1 VTSPPIA
8 LSHLL
13 NHAADMVQGVQAGRS
28 LTELIA
34 TVPAA
39 ARPGTQAL
47 AFDALRRV
55 GGAQSV
61 REIVAP
67 KTPPREVEA
76 LLVTALALLWPQV
89 RAPYPDHTLV
99 DQAVEAAR
107 RRAPAAAGFI
117 NAVLRRFVRERDAL
131 VAAAE
136 KTPLGAFNHPPWWIE
151 RVKRDWPAQWQALLA
166 AANERPPMTL
176 RVNARRGTPEAYL
189 QRLALAGRGAR
200 LAPGGAIVLDAPC
213 PVGELPGFTAGDVSV
228 QDAAAQLAAPLLL
241 GSGLPPNAPGGG
253 SLPPR
258 PRVLDACAAPGGKT
272 AHLLELAALDLT
284 ALDVDGLRLAR
295 VQDTLARLHLTATV
309 RAGDARTP
317 ATWWDGR
324 PFDAVL
330 LDAPC
335 SASGIVRRHPDIRWL
350 RRADDIAALARLQAA
365 LLDALWPTLAVGGR
379 LVYATCSLFKAE
391 GQAQIDA
398 FLQRA
403 APGTVRL
410 DSASPGHLLGLPDNG
425 SVGSDTFYYALLH
438 KTN

>member
-1 VTSPPIA
+1 VTATPIAPIA

-34 TVPAA
+34 GVPAA

-47 AFDALRRV
+47 AFDALRRL
-55 GGAQSV
+55 GSAQAV
-61 REIVAP
+61 RAIVAP
-67 KTPPREVEA
+67 KAPPREVDA
-76 LLVTALALLWPQV
+76 LLLAALALLWPQA
-89 RAPYPDHTLV
+89 RPPYADHTLV
-99 DQAVEAAR
+99 DQAVDAAR

-166 AANERPPMTL
+166 SANERPPMTL
-176 RVNARRGTPEAYL
+176 RVNVRHATPEAYL
-189 QRLALAGRGAR
+189 QRLAAAGRGAR
-200 LAPGGAIVLDAPC
+200 LVPGGAIVLDAPC
-213 PVGELPGFTAGDVSV
+213 PVGELPGFGAGDVSV

-241 GSGLPPNAPGGG
+241 GAGLPRGA
-253 SLPPR
+253 
-258 PRVLDACAAPGGKT
+258 RVLDACAAPGGKT
-272 AHLLELAALDLT
+272 AHLLELAELDLVALD
-284 ALDVDGLRLAR
+284 ADALRLAR
-295 VQDTLARLHLTATV
+295 VQDTLTRLGLTATV

-317 ATWWDGR
+317 AAWWDGR
-324 PFDAVL
+324 PFDAIL

-350 RRADDIAALARLQAA
+350 RRADDIAALARVQAA

-403 APGTVRL
+403 MPGTVRL

-425 SVGSDTFYYALLH
+425 SPGSDAFYYALLH